1 MYSHKLLKRFIKDY
15 KLPIQVVQEP
25 YFSYFMNLYDDQYR
39 TKENFKLLKD
49 ARSQFDSDDEFLAE
63 YYKIRDNVINTIKLL
78 PEYKTY
84 NEIDMKEYDIPNYNF
99 PKHDIFN
106 MGNINQYFISI
117 DLKKAN
123 FQALKWWNDNI
134 ILGSNTYDEFLSKFT
149 TLEYMKGSKYLRE
162 VIFGNMN
169 PKRQIKIEKHI
180 NNLILEY
187 LTTNGLFDTKDI
199 KMFANDEIIFQLST
213 YDLEN
218 YNNLSG
224 IIRSEIGF
232 DVDIEVFCLKN
243 IKGSSKY
250 FVKEFINKQGYKLMC
265 IPLIYHAQVFKKY
278 NKLSLNKNDLVFFY
292 ENQVCKFIE
301 PLKWED

>member
-199 KMFANDEIIFQLST
+199 KMFANDEIIFQLSA

-218 YNNLSG
+218 YNNLSD
-224 IIRSEIGF
+224 IIRSKIGF
-232 DVDIEVFCLKN
+232 DVDIEVFQLKN

-250 FVKEFINKQGYKLMC
+250 FVKEFINKQGYELMC